1 MYNAHRGMMP
11 HQAPTNR
18 LTELLEQIRVEFD
31 TQAGSLGDSARER
44 DQMGGLLNNAL
55 VQYSLTDCR
64 WPVQNQIREL
74 ELIRDKIY
82 QLEQQHISMKSEYV
96 GSLGKH
102 SRHPH

>member
-44 DQMGGLLNNAL
+44 DQMGRLKSGP
-55 VQYSLTDCR
+55 VQYLTIDNRCL
-64 WPVQNQIREL
+64 VQNQIREL

-82 QLEQQHISMKSEYV
+82 QLEQQHMSMKSEYV
-96 GSLGKH
+96 GRLGKC
-102 SRHPH
+102 S